1 MEDIKAKQQK
11 LPIDRVA
18 EKNIYEELKAQ
29 YDSAKQTGYGYRHE
43 SDLDAIFSR
52 QAGILAAGGLK
63 SVYDIGTRPV
73 ERSSVIEVG
82 SRRPDYQY
90 AEPKETINNVYKR
103 GDNYYYEAGDD
114 EGAPFPIKID
124 PARILDVQEDVK
136 TRRQS
141 GEDESDYVY
150 YSGIK
155 IRVKDDPRIEVIN
168 KRTNAP
174 VYDVELNYDKWQE
187 DPLAYKLLDKPMEVE
202 TNPYRGF
209 NKINTNYSVRGAADL
224 SFQMVPDAQGNQV
237 PLILPIYRSTST
249 DLTPLIIAGTLLAGG
264 LYFGPGATAGAAGT
278 GAATGATAGTA
289 GAGAATGAA
298 AGTGLTAG
306 AGGVTGLTAG
316 TASTGIGAGAIGT
329 GLTAPAGFTLAPGL
343 GTSLAAGGAGLG
355 LLEGA
360 QFPVEGLQATTSNV
374 PSTAASFATTTAGE
388 GLLAPTVPG
397 LSSMGGAQGLTVPV
411 AGGTIS
417 QLGLVPTGAVPALGT
432 DGFFGPS
439 LVNDPNVLG
448 NAVFSTD
455 SLALPAVAG
464 GGAGIS
470 ALQAVNALGS
480 LLGQPALP
488 LASGGGGGGGGQ
500 SRGVDFSPL
509 YQNTLV
515 GLLPLAER
523 YRRSLI

>member
-63 SVYDIGTRPV
+63 SLYDIGTRPV

-90 AEPKETINNVYKR
+90 GEPKETIGNVFKR
-103 GDNYYYEAGDD
+103 GDNYYYQL
-114 EGAPFPIKID
+114 EGQEGSPDPIMID
-124 PARILDVQEDVK
+124 PARILNVQEDVK

-155 IRVKDDPRIEVIN
+155 VQVKDDPRIEVIN

-174 VYDVELNYDKWQE
+174 VNDIELHNEWRE
-187 DPLAYKLLDKPMEVE
+187 DPLAYNLLNKPMEVE

-209 NKINTNYSVRGAADL
+209 NKINTNYGVRGAADL

-289 GAGAATGAA
+289 AGAGAA
-298 AGTGLTAG
+298 AGTGAAIVGTP
-306 AGGVTGLTAG
+306 GV
-316 TASTGIGAGAIGT
+316 STIYTVAAPSIGVS
-329 GLTAPAGFTLAPGL
+329 TLAPQ
-343 GTSLAAGGAGLG
+343 AIGATG
-355 LLEGA
+355 
-360 QFPVEGLQATTSNV
+360 
-374 PSTAASFATTTAGE
+374 
-388 GLLAPTVPG
+388 GLLA
-397 LSSMGGAQGLTVPV
+397 AD
-411 AGGTIS
+411 A
-417 QLGLVPTGAVPALGT
+417 A
-432 DGFFGPS
+432 
-439 LVNDPNVLG
+439 
-448 NAVFSTD
+448 
-455 SLALPAVAG
+455 
-464 GGAGIS
+464 
-470 ALQAVNALGS
+470 
-480 LLGQPALP
+480 
-488 LASGGGGGGGGQ
+488 LASGGAPISTATAVPAGQLAYPAVEVAAIPNASLAPTSFQAALPGMGIETAASAAPFTAAPGSFQAALPSLLAPAATSGIGLTDALRTAVVANSLLNPPAIPQQGLLGRGGGQ
-500 SRGVDFSPL
+500 ARGVDFSPL
-509 YQNTLV
+509 YQNSMV

>member
-90 AEPKETINNVYKR
+90 GEPKETIGNVFKR
-103 GDNYYYEAGDD
+103 GDNYYYQLESD
-114 EGAPFPIKID
+114 EGSPDPIMID
-124 PARILDVQEDVK
+124 PARILNVQEDVK

-155 IRVKDDPRIEVIN
+155 VQVKDDPRIELVN

-278 GAATGATAGTA
+278 GAAGTGAATGATAGTA
-289 GAGAATGAA
+289 AGAGAA
-298 AGTGLTAG
+298 AGTGAAIVGTP
-306 AGGVTGLTAG
+306 GV
-316 TASTGIGAGAIGT
+316 STIYTVAAPSIGVS
-329 GLTAPAGFTLAPGL
+329 TLAPQAIGATGSL
-343 GTSLAAGGAGLG
+343 LAADAALASAYPAVEVAAIPNASLAPTS
-355 LLEGA
+355 
-360 QFPVEGLQATTSNV
+360 FQAAL
-374 PSTAASFATTTAGE
+374 PGMGIETAASAAPFTAAPGSFQAALPS
-388 GLLAPTVPG
+388 LLAPAATSG
-397 LSSMGGAQGLTVPV
+397 IGLTDALRAANSVNNLLNRPNIQQQ
-411 AGGTIS
+411 T
-417 QLGLVPTGAVPALGT
+417 GLPQSG
-432 DGFFGPS
+432 
-439 LVNDPNVLG
+439 
-448 NAVFSTD
+448 
-455 SLALPAVAG
+455 
-464 GGAGIS
+464 
-470 ALQAVNALGS
+470 
-480 LLGQPALP
+480 LL
-488 LASGGGGGGGGQ
+488 GGGQ
-500 SRGVDFSPL
+500 ARGVDFSPL
-509 YQNTLV
+509 YQNSMV

>member
-52 QAGILAAGGLK
+52 QAGILAASGLK
-63 SVYDIGTRPV
+63 SLYDIGTRPV

-90 AEPKETINNVYKR
+90 GEPKETIGNVFKR
-103 GDNYYYEAGDD
+103 GDNYYYQL
-114 EGAPFPIKID
+114 EGQEGSPDPIMID
-124 PARILDVQEDVK
+124 PARILNVQEDVK

-155 IRVKDDPRIEVIN
+155 VQVKDDPRIEVIN

-174 VYDVELNYDKWQE
+174 VYDVELHNEWRE
-187 DPLAYKLLDKPMEVE
+187 DPLAYNLLNKPMEVE

-209 NKINTNYSVRGAADL
+209 NKINTNYGVRGAADL

-278 GAATGATAGTA
+278 GAAGTGAATGATAGTA
-289 GAGAATGAA
+289 AGAGATAGTGAA
-298 AGTGLTAG
+298 IVGTP
-306 AGGVTGLTAG
+306 GV
-316 TASTGIGAGAIGT
+316 STIYTVAAPSIGVS
-329 GLTAPAGFTLAPGL
+329 TLAPQ
-343 GTSLAAGGAGLG
+343 AIGATG
-355 LLEGA
+355 
-360 QFPVEGLQATTSNV
+360 
-374 PSTAASFATTTAGE
+374 
-388 GLLAPTVPG
+388 GLLA
-397 LSSMGGAQGLTVPV
+397 AD
-411 AGGTIS
+411 A
-417 QLGLVPTGAVPALGT
+417 A
-432 DGFFGPS
+432 
-439 LVNDPNVLG
+439 
-448 NAVFSTD
+448 
-455 SLALPAVAG
+455 
-464 GGAGIS
+464 
-470 ALQAVNALGS
+470 
-480 LLGQPALP
+480 
-488 LASGGGGGGGGQ
+488 LASGGAPISTATAVPAGQLAYPAVEVAAIPNASLAPTSFQAALPGMGIETAASAAPFTAAPGSFQAALPSLLAPAATSGIGLTDALRTAVVANSLLNPPAIPQQGLLGRGGGQ
-500 SRGVDFSPL
+500 ARGVDFSPL
-509 YQNTLV
+509 YQNSMV

>member
-52 QAGILAAGGLK
+52 QAGILAASGLK

-73 ERSSVIEVG
+73 ERSSVIEVE

-90 AEPKETINNVYKR
+90 AEPSYPIRNVYKF
-103 GDNYYYEAGDD
+103 GDNYYYETSDT
-114 EGAPFPIKID
+114 EGENTRTKID
-124 PARILDVQEDVK
+124 PARILDVQEDVRK
-136 TRRQS
+136 S
-141 GEDESDYVY
+141 YDGETGNESVY
-150 YSGIK
+150 YSGLK
-155 IRVKDDPRIEVIN
+155 IRVKDDPRIELVN

-264 LYFGPGATAGAAGT
+264 LYFGPGATAGAAGS
-278 GAATGATAGTA
+278 GATAGTAAAGTGATAGT
-289 GAGAATGAA
+289 AATGAA
-298 AGTGLTAG
+298 AGTGTAIVG
-306 AGGVTGLTAG
+306 TPGV
-316 TASTGIGAGAIGT
+316 STIYTVANPSIGVSTLAPQAIGAGA
-329 GLTAPAGFTLAPGL
+329 AGF
-343 GTSLAAGGAGLG
+343 S

-360 QFPVEGLQATTSNV
+360 QFPVDGLQATASNV

-470 ALQAVNALGS
+470 ALQAVGALGS

-488 LASGGGGGGGGQ
+488 LASGGGGGGGGGGGQ

>member
-52 QAGILAAGGLK
+52 QAGILAASGLK
-63 SVYDIGTRPV
+63 SLYDIGTRPV

-90 AEPKETINNVYKR
+90 GEPKETIGNVFKR
-103 GDNYYYEAGDD
+103 GDNYYYQL
-114 EGAPFPIKID
+114 EGQEGSPDPIMID
-124 PARILDVQEDVK
+124 PARILNVQEDVK

-155 IRVKDDPRIEVIN
+155 VQVKDDPRIEVIN

-174 VYDVELNYDKWQE
+174 VNDIELHNEWRE
-187 DPLAYKLLDKPMEVE
+187 DPLAYNLLNKPMEVE

-209 NKINTNYSVRGAADL
+209 NKINTNYGVRGAADL

-289 GAGAATGAA
+289 AGAGAATAATGAA
-298 AGTGLTAG
+298 IVGTP
-306 AGGVTGLTAG
+306 GV
-316 TASTGIGAGAIGT
+316 STIYTVAAPSIGVS
-329 GLTAPAGFTLAPGL
+329 TLAPQ
-343 GTSLAAGGAGLG
+343 AIGATG
-355 LLEGA
+355 
-360 QFPVEGLQATTSNV
+360 
-374 PSTAASFATTTAGE
+374 
-388 GLLAPTVPG
+388 GLLA
-397 LSSMGGAQGLTVPV
+397 AD
-411 AGGTIS
+411 A
-417 QLGLVPTGAVPALGT
+417 A
-432 DGFFGPS
+432 
-439 LVNDPNVLG
+439 
-448 NAVFSTD
+448 
-455 SLALPAVAG
+455 
-464 GGAGIS
+464 
-470 ALQAVNALGS
+470 
-480 LLGQPALP
+480 
-488 LASGGGGGGGGQ
+488 LASGGAPISTATAVPAGQLAYPAVEVAAIPNASLAPTSFQAALPGMGIETAASAAPFTAAPGSFQAALPSLLAPAATSGIGLTDALRTAVVANSLLNPPAIPQQGLLGRGGGQ
-500 SRGVDFSPL
+500 ARGVDFSPL
-509 YQNTLV
+509 YQNSMV

>member
-63 SVYDIGTRPV
+63 SVYDIGTRPA

-90 AEPKETINNVYKR
+90 EEPKGTINNVYKR
-103 GDNYYYEAGDD
+103 GNDYYYEAGDD

-155 IRVKDDPRIEVIN
+155 IQVKDDPRIEVIN

-264 LYFGPGATAGAAGT
+264 LYFGPSATAGAAGT

-289 GAGAATGAA
+289 AGATAGTAGTGAAAGAGAATGA
-298 AGTGLTAG
+298 
-306 AGGVTGLTAG
+306 
-316 TASTGIGAGAIGT
+316 
-329 GLTAPAGFTLAPGL
+329 TLATSTAIPGSFQAALPGL
-343 GTSLAAGGAGLG
+343 GVSTAATTAASTAIPGTFSAALPGLLSASAGGAPIYFADAVPANELAYPVREVAANYTPVPGSFQEALPGLG
-355 LLEGA
+355 
-360 QFPVEGLQATTSNV
+360 VE
-374 PSTAASFATTTAGE
+374 TAASAAPFTAAPGSFQAALPS
-388 GLLAPTVPG
+388 LLAPAATSG
-397 LSSMGGAQGLTVPV
+397 IGLTDALRAANSVNNLLNRPNIQQQ
-411 AGGTIS
+411 T
-417 QLGLVPTGAVPALGT
+417 GLPQSG
-432 DGFFGPS
+432 
-439 LVNDPNVLG
+439 
-448 NAVFSTD
+448 
-455 SLALPAVAG
+455 
-464 GGAGIS
+464 
-470 ALQAVNALGS
+470 
-480 LLGQPALP
+480 LL
-488 LASGGGGGGGGQ
+488 GGGQ
-500 SRGVDFSPL
+500 ARGVDFSPL
-509 YQNTLV
+509 YQNSMV

>member
-90 AEPKETINNVYKR
+90 GEPKETIGNVFKR
-103 GDNYYYEAGDD
+103 GDNYYYQLESD
-114 EGAPFPIKID
+114 EGSPDPIMID
-124 PARILDVQEDVK
+124 PARILNVQEDVK

-155 IRVKDDPRIEVIN
+155 VQVKDDPRIEVIN

-174 VYDVELNYDKWQE
+174 VNDIELHNEWRE
-187 DPLAYKLLDKPMEVE
+187 DPLAYNLLNKPMEVE

-209 NKINTNYSVRGAADL
+209 NKINTNYGVRGAADL

-278 GAATGATAGTA
+278 GAAGTGAATGATAGT
-289 GAGAATGAA
+289 GAAIVGTPGVSTIYTVAAPSIGVSTLAPQAIGAATGF
-298 AGTGLTAG
+298 
-306 AGGVTGLTAG
+306 
-316 TASTGIGAGAIGT
+316 S
-329 GLTAPAGFTLAPGL
+329 
-343 GTSLAAGGAGLG
+343 

-360 QFPVEGLQATTSNV
+360 QFPVEGLKATASTV
-374 PSTAASFATTTAGE
+374 PSTAAPFATATA
-388 GLLAPTVPG
+388 PG
-397 LSSMGGAQGLTVPV
+397 FQASAIPSAASMGGAQGLTVPV
-411 AGGTIS
+411 AGGTITGG
-417 QLGLVPTGAVPALGT
+417 GLIPTGAPIPL
-432 DGFFGPS
+432 
-439 LVNDPNVLG
+439 
-448 NAVFSTD
+448 
-455 SLALPAVAG
+455 G
-464 GGAGIS
+464 GGPER
-470 ALQAVNALGS
+470 S
-480 LLGQPALP
+480 LLDNLRTANSINSLLNPPTIQQQTGLP
-488 LASGGGGGGGGQ
+488 QSGLLGGGQ
-500 SRGVDFSPL
+500 ARGVDFSPL
-509 YQNTLV
+509 YQNSMV

>member
-43 SDLDAIFSR
+43 SDLDAIWRR

-90 AEPKETINNVYKR
+90 GEPKETINNVFKR
-103 GDNYYYEAGDD
+103 GDNYYYQLESD
-114 EGAPFPIKID
+114 EGSPDPIMID
-124 PARILDVQEDVK
+124 PARILNVQEDVK

-155 IRVKDDPRIEVIN
+155 VQVKDDPRIDLIN
-168 KRTNAP
+168 KNTNDP

-264 LYFGPGATAGAAGT
+264 LYFGPGATAG
-278 GAATGATAGTA
+278 TAA

-298 AGTGLTAG
+298 IVGTP
-306 AGGVTGLTAG
+306 GV
-316 TASTGIGAGAIGT
+316 STIYTVAAPSIGVS
-329 GLTAPAGFTLAPGL
+329 TLAPQAIGATGSL
-343 GTSLAAGGAGLG
+343 LAADAALASAYPAVEVAAIPNASLAPTS
-355 LLEGA
+355 
-360 QFPVEGLQATTSNV
+360 FQAAL
-374 PSTAASFATTTAGE
+374 PGMGIETAASAAPFTAAPGSFQAALPS
-388 GLLAPTVPG
+388 LLAPTSG
-397 LSSMGGAQGLTVPV
+397 IGLTDALRAANSVNNLLNRPNIQQQ
-411 AGGTIS
+411 T
-417 QLGLVPTGAVPALGT
+417 GLPQSG
-432 DGFFGPS
+432 
-439 LVNDPNVLG
+439 
-448 NAVFSTD
+448 
-455 SLALPAVAG
+455 
-464 GGAGIS
+464 
-470 ALQAVNALGS
+470 
-480 LLGQPALP
+480 LL
-488 LASGGGGGGGGQ
+488 GGGQ
-500 SRGVDFSPL
+500 ARGVDFSPL
-509 YQNTLV
+509 YQNSMV